1 MKSSNDFKYH
11 FDWKSV
17 YLVPLMTFAISIT
30 LIFAVVKTSEKPEV
44 LNYTKNA
51 NLIHKTTNLLAD
63 TKIL

>member
-1 MKSSNDFKYH
+1 
-11 FDWKSV
+11 
-17 YLVPLMTFAISIT
+17 MTFAISIT